1 MHDILTNTAGF
12 IVVLGFLVFA
22 HESGHFVAA
31 KLFGVR
37 VLVYSF
43 GFGKRLG
50 GFRRGGTDYRLSL
63 IPLGGYVRM
72 AGDIPEDRATLASPL
87 EGADSPATGAP
98 DEFLSKPKWQRFIIL
113 FAGPFMNLVIA
124 IAFLAGLAMH
134 GIPSTLIEPIV
145 DEATPGKPAAIA
157 GLTRGDRI
165 VRVNGEPIT
174 DFEDLRLAIGMNA
187 GTKVRV
193 EYVRNGQTRVTTLT
207 PERVDGEFGPVG
219 RAGIAPLL
227 LPVIGSTAPG
237 SPAEKAGLKF
247 GDRIV
252 AANGTPIEKLDT
264 FYRIL
269 EQTKG
274 APLTLDVARGNS
286 TFRTTLGATKGFD
299 REDPARGVYAPV
311 KVTKYALG
319 PAISY
324 SIDQNRRMLKYTVLT
339 IGRLFRAEGS
349 VKELSGPLSIARISG
364 EMMRRGFREMIALMA
379 MISLQLGFMN
389 LLPIPVLDGGHIMVL
404 IVEGIARRDLSLR
417 VKERIQQVGFAA
429 LAALMIV
436 VMYNDV
442 IQNVLRFRK
451 G

>member
-1 MHDILTNTAGF
+1 MHDILTNAAGF

-98 DEFLSKPKWQRFIIL
+98 DEFLSQPKWQRFIIL

-124 IAFLAGLAMH
+124 IAFVAGLAMH

-145 DEATPGKPAAIA
+145 DEVTPGKPAAVA

-165 VRVNGEPIT
+165 VRINSEPIA

-187 GTKVRV
+187 GTKIRI
-193 EYVRNGQTRVTTLT
+193 EYIRNGAHRVTTLT

-219 RAGIAPLL
+219 RAGIAPLRV
-227 LPVIGSTAPG
+227 PVIGGTAAG
-237 SPAEKAGLKF
+237 SPAEKAGLRN

-252 AANGTPIEKLDT
+252 AC
-264 FYRIL
+264 
-269 EQTKG
+269 
-274 APLTLDVARGNS
+274 
-286 TFRTTLGATKGFD
+286 
-299 REDPARGVYAPV
+299 
-311 KVTKYALG
+311 
-319 PAISY
+319 
-324 SIDQNRRMLKYTVLT
+324 
-339 IGRLFRAEGS
+339 RLLF
-349 VKELSGPLSIARISG
+349 
-364 EMMRRGFREMIALMA
+364 
-379 MISLQLGFMN
+379 
-389 LLPIPVLDGGHIMVL
+389 
-404 IVEGIARRDLSLR
+404 
-417 VKERIQQVGFAA
+417 A
-429 LAALMIV
+429 LAPI
-436 VMYNDV
+436 D
-442 IQNVLRFRK
+442 
-451 G
+451 